1 MPVKLKLTDIRI
13 DGGTQPRTEID
24 YELVHEYSES
34 IESLPPVI
42 VFTDGAT
49 NWLADGFH
57 RFHAHRKLE
66 LPTIEA
72 EVKQGSLRD
81 AILYSV
87 GANAQHGKRRTNA
100 DKRKAVMTMLN
111 DEEWCKWSDRE
122 IARRCAV
129 DHVTVIKY
137 RKEISGENH
146 QMERKVER
154 NGKVYTQNT
163 ANIGKHYQAPD
174 VNEKLVIEDEM
185 LPMGNK
191 PEPKPVEENVR
202 VSYAMDYARTAIVQ
216 LQCISKKDKLR
227 KDAFLFVKNWIDEN
241 ISCKRKVVA
250 DE

>member
-100 DKRKAVMTMLN
+100 DKRKAVLTLLN
-111 DEEWCKWSDRE
+111 DGEWARWSNRE
-122 IARRCAV
+122 IARRCIVSSQYV
-129 DHVTVIKY
+129 DKIKNSLPTVGSEKT
-137 RKEISGENH
+137 
-146 QMERKVER
+146 
-154 NGKVYTQNT
+154 YTTKHGTVATMNT

-174 VNEKLVIEDEM
+174 VNEKLVIEDET